1 MIGTRA
7 GNEFIS
13 GFFIEDSQTDFDV
26 WSRKKQFLM
35 TSYFAQTDVK
45 NCKFSSTKS
54 SCVRKRAAIFLFS
67 IAKSIAPFFLYAQSS
82 NYHVQF
88 FDEASG
94 INAGAFQKI
103 DMTKDKDNFLWI
115 LQSTKVQ
122 RYDGKNAVDFIFKEN
137 LVSVFCDTRGIIWV
151 TSDTK
156 AYKFLNDR
164 KKFEQV
170 SLLDERQIS
179 LGRVFQLKDKP
190 VWLQTSVGFFEYD
203 RQQKSFKKVLVDVPA
218 TNNITRRNF
227 AFFRSVLFFQNE
239 DSLYSYNLSTKQIK
253 TLSWK
258 PGVDLFPVSETRLL
272 STSWEYISYW
282 LDFEKKQVNPAMSPE
297 QKQSA
302 SPSFIYV
309 RDLKQLDE
317 NRFIIGARN
326 GIFEYDLK
334 EDRYK
339 KLNFYHA
346 GKLMTNSYTIVR
358 IYIDTEKKIWLGF
371 RDGIAHY
378 DHFRDVIAL
387 KRNNEPDKIN
397 TWTDAVT
404 NFAEDEKGNIWFAGG
419 NGFAFWDLDS
429 DIITS
434 FPAVQGA
441 TDRLSQLSVRGI
453 VYDGR
458 YIILGPTD
466 KGFWLFDPIH
476 QTYKRPRYPAG
487 EEGMKVKQLSE
498 GDFVDQIRTLHN
510 GDHMVVGRDALY
522 RLNGKTYELTIFDC
536 QAGKENANFVRQD
549 LQKRIWIG
557 TNKGLHCFDPGLNYL
572 FKVNDLLKDITLRSF
587 CVWNN
592 DEMLVSGR
600 GIYSVKIENNKI
612 YTSRVHPFFNDINVT
627 LMYKDHIGK
636 LWAGT
641 DQGLY
646 RIDSATREIELFD
659 YADNVQG
666 NGFNYDA
673 AFVNSKNILFLGGVN
688 GINYFIPEKI
698 PPLNHLLN
706 VSIQKVRVNEDDS
719 SYISKASAFSLK
731 YNQRSME
738 VSFVAPYYF
747 NANKVKYRYMLE
759 GFASEWKNIGSN
771 NSVLFTSLPSG
782 NYVFRVGASMDETHW
797 HESRETIKFSIQLPF
812 WKTWW
817 FISLSAVVA
826 GALLYILYKYQVN
839 KKLEVERFR
848 LRVSRDLHDDIGSTL
863 SSINILC
870 KSSLSNEPE
879 KDNNMI
885 LLQKIQQRSQKTLDA
900 MDDLVW
906 STKPGNDSLDSL
918 IVRMREYAAEV
929 LEAAGISFS
938 LESPGAINSVKL
950 NMQQRKNLY
959 LIFKEAVNNLAKYSK
974 TKKASIS
981 FEQQKKYLRMNII
994 DEGTG
999 FTITSI
1005 KRGNGLDNMQSRAA
1019 EMNAQLKIR
1028 SGENKGTTISLDMPV

>member
-1 MIGTRA
+1 M
-7 GNEFIS
+7 
-13 GFFIEDSQTDFDV
+13 
-26 WSRKKQFLM
+26 L
-35 TSYFAQTDVK
+35 
-45 NCKFSSTKS
+45 
-54 SCVRKRAAIFLFS
+54 KRGAAIFLFS
-67 IAKSIAPFFLYAQSS
+67 IANSIAPFFLNAQSS

-115 LQSTKVQ
+115 LQTTKVQ
-122 RYDGKNAVDFIFKEN
+122 RYDGKNAVDFSFDDR
-137 LVSVFCDTRGIIWV
+137 LVSILCDFEGIIWV
-151 TSDTK
+151 TTETK
-156 AYKFLNDR
+156 AYRFINDR
-164 KKFEQV
+164 KKFETVTIADQKQHAV
-170 SLLDERQIS
+170 GKI
-179 LGRVFQLKDKP
+179 FQLKDKP
-190 VWLQTSVGFFEYD
+190 VWLQTSEGFFEYD
-203 RQQKSFKKVLVDVPA
+203 DRHNSFKRVLADVDV

-227 AFFRSVLFFQNE
+227 AFFKSVLFFQNG
-239 DSLYSYNLSTKQIK
+239 DTLYSYDLSTKQIK
-253 TLSWK
+253 NLPRE
-258 PGVDLFPVSETRLL
+258 PGVDLFPLSETKLL

-282 LDFEKKQVNPAMSPE
+282 FDFEKKQISPAIEPDK
-297 QKQSA
+297 KQSA
-302 SPSFIYV
+302 APSFLYV

-334 EDRYK
+334 EDKYK

-358 IYIDTEKKIWLGF
+358 IYIDAEKKIWLGF

-419 NGFAFWDLDS
+419 NGFAYWNLS
-429 DIITS
+429 ADIMTS
-434 FPAVQGA
+434 FPAAQGA

-453 VYDGR
+453 VYDGK
-458 YIILGPTD
+458 YVILGPTD
-466 KGFWLFDPIH
+466 QGFWLFDPIH
-476 QTYKRPRYPAG
+476 KTYKRPGYPAG
-487 EEGMKVKQLSE
+487 EEGKKIKQLSE

-510 GDHMVVGRDALY
+510 GDHIIVGRDALY
-522 RLNGKTYELTIFDC
+522 RLNGKTYELTIFDSPP
-536 QAGKENANFVRQD
+536 GKENANFVRQD
-549 LQKRIWIG
+549 WQKRIWIG
-557 TNKGLHCFDPGLNYL
+557 TNRGLHCLDSSMQYL
-572 FKVNDLLKDITLRSF
+572 FKVKDTLGDNTLRTF
-587 CVWNN
+587 CVWNS

-600 GIYSVKIENNKI
+600 GIYSVKIQDKKI
-612 YTSRVHPFFNDINVT
+612 HTSTFHPFFNDINVT
-627 LMYKDHIGK
+627 LIYKDHAGK

-646 RIDSATREIELFD
+646 RVDSATKEIELFD
-659 YADNVQG
+659 YAENVQG

-673 AFVNSKNILFLGGVN
+673 SFVSSKNILFLGGVN
-688 GINYFIPEKI
+688 GINYFIPENI
-698 PPLNHLLN
+698 PSLNHLLN

-719 SYISKASAFSLK
+719 SYISKASAFSLQ

-747 NANKVKYRYMLE
+747 NANKVRYRYMLE
-759 GFASEWKNIGSN
+759 GFAEEWKNIGNN

-782 NYVFRVGASMDETHW
+782 NYVFRVAASIDGTHW
-797 HESRETIKFSIQLPF
+797 HESKETIKFTIQLPF

-817 FISLSAVVA
+817 FISLAAIVV
-826 GALLYILYKYQVN
+826 GSSIYTLYKYQLN

-870 KSSLSNEPE
+870 KSSMSNDMENGN
-879 KDNNMI
+879 DSMI

-938 LESPGAINSVKL
+938 LESPDSLNYVKL

-974 TKKASIS
+974 TKKASIR
-981 FEQQKKYLRMNII
+981 FEQQKKYLRMIII
-994 DEGTG
+994 DEGAG

-1005 KRGNGLDNMQSRAA
+1005 KKGNGLDNMQSRAA
-1019 EMNAQLKIR
+1019 EMNAQLEIH
-1028 SGENKGTTISLDMPV
+1028 SGEGKGTTVSVQMLV

>member
-1 MIGTRA
+1 MK
-7 GNEFIS
+7 
-13 GFFIEDSQTDFDV
+13 
-26 WSRKKQFLM
+26 RK
-35 TSYFAQTDVK
+35 
-45 NCKFSSTKS
+45 
-54 SCVRKRAAIFLFS
+54 AAIFLFS
-67 IAKSIAPFFLYAQSS
+67 IAIAIYPYHLAAQTS

-115 LQSTKVQ
+115 LQTTKVQ
-122 RYDGKNAVDFIFKEN
+122 RYDGKNAVDFSFDDR
-137 LVSVFCDTRGIIWV
+137 LVSILCDLEGVVWIT
-151 TSDTK
+151 TETK
-156 AYKFLNDR
+156 VYRFINDR
-164 KKFEQV
+164 KKFETVTIADQKQHAV
-170 SLLDERQIS
+170 GKI
-179 LGRVFQLKDKP
+179 FQLKDKP
-190 VWLQTSVGFFEYD
+190 VWLQTAGGFFEYD
-203 RQQKSFKKVLVDVPA
+203 DKHNSFRRVLADVPV

-227 AFFRSVLFFQNE
+227 AYFKSVLFFQNE
-239 DSLYSYNLSTKQIK
+239 DSLYSYNLLTKQAK
-253 TLSWK
+253 SLPRQ
-258 PGVDLFPVSETRLL
+258 PGVDLFPLSETKLL

-282 LDFEKKQVNPAMSPE
+282 FDFEKKQINPALTPDK
-297 QKQSA
+297 KQSA
-302 SPSFIYV
+302 SPSFLYV

-326 GIFEYDLK
+326 GIYEYDLN
-334 EDRYK
+334 EDKYK

-358 IYIDTEKKIWLGF
+358 IFIDAEKKIWLGF

-404 NFAEDEKGNIWFAGG
+404 NFTEDEKGNIWFTGG
-419 NGFAFWDLDS
+419 NGFAYWNLS
-429 DIITS
+429 ADIMTS

-453 VYDGR
+453 VYDGK

-466 KGFWLFDPIH
+466 KGLWLFDPV
-476 QTYKRPRYPAG
+476 QKTYKRPGYPPG
-487 EEGMKVKQLSE
+487 EEGKKVQQLSE

-510 GDHMVVGRDALY
+510 GDHIVVGRDALY

-557 TNKGLHCFDPGLNYL
+557 TNKGLHCFDPELNYL
-572 FKVNDLLKDITLRSF
+572 LKVNDLLKDIMLRSF

-592 DEMLVSGR
+592 NEILVSGR
-600 GIYSVKIENNKI
+600 GIFSVKIENNKV
-612 YTSRVHPFFNDINVT
+612 YTSRVHPFFNDLNVT
-627 LMYKDHIGK
+627 LIYKDHIGK

-646 RIDSATREIELFD
+646 RIDSATKEIELFD

-673 AFVNSKNILFLGGVN
+673 SFVSSKNILFLGGVN
-688 GINYFIPEKI
+688 GINYFVPEKI
-698 PPLNHLLN
+698 PPVNHLLN
-706 VSIQKVRVNEDDS
+706 VSIQRVRVNEDDS
-719 SYISKASAFSLK
+719 SYTQTASGFSLR

-738 VSFVAPYYF
+738 VNFVAPYYF

-759 GFASEWKNIGSN
+759 GFSNDWKNIGTN

-782 NYVFRVGASMDETHW
+782 DYVFRVAASIDDTHW
-797 HESRETIKFSIQLPF
+797 HESQETIKFSIQLPF

-817 FISLSAVVA
+817 FISLVTVVA
-826 GALLYILYKYQVN
+826 GLSIYTLYKYQLN

-870 KSSLSNEPE
+870 KSSMTNEM
-879 KDNNMI
+879 KNGDDSMI

-929 LEAAGISFS
+929 LEAAGISFTI
-938 LESPGAINSVKL
+938 ESPEALNNVKL

-974 TKKASIS
+974 TKKASIR
-981 FEQQKKYLRMNII
+981 FEQQKKYLRMVII

-1005 KRGNGLDNMQSRAA
+1005 KKGNGLDNMQSRAA
-1019 EMNAQLKIR
+1019 EMNAQLEIR
-1028 SGENKGTTISLDMPV
+1028 SSENKGTTISLDMPV